1 MFPLARRAGLVLG
14 ACPPEPCRSRT
25 LRRFKGVSRGARYST
40 PARDVVRMNRQRI
53 LALLLPAATPSA
65 SADVLDLVLA
75 ESRREAAVEIEPAP
89 GSDFGHEGSVSWWI
103 GGTAA
108 AELGITHLAFARGGV
123 DWFVATD
130 FSIGLQADLGW
141 AATEGK
147 DGGLLLGVAPILRW
161 HFLHRECWT
170 LFAELGVG
178 AAWTTVEIPEGGTRF
193 NFTPQAGLGVTW
205 TIDDDWRLRAAL
217 GWYHMSNARTG
228 NNNPGL
234 DAVAITI
241 GIGRSF

>member
-1 MFPLARRAGLVLG
+1 M
-14 ACPPEPCRSRT
+14 RT
-25 LRRFKGVSRGARYST
+25 LRHR
-40 PARDVVRMNRQRI
+40 
-53 LALLLPAATPSA
+53 LLLIGLAAFGRVA

-75 ESRREAAVEIEPAP
+75 SARTGEPAEMAP
-89 GSDFGHEGSVSWWI
+89 APVTEFGSEGSASWWM

-108 AELGITHLAFARGGV
+108 AEIGITHLAFARGGV

-147 DGGLLLGVAPILRW
+147 DGGMLVGVAPILRW
-161 HFLHRECWT
+161 HFLHRERWT

-178 AAWTTVEIPEGGTRF
+178 AAWTTVPIPEGGTRF
-193 NFTPQAGLGVTW
+193 NFTPQAGLGATW
-205 TIDDDWRLRAAL
+205 ALDDRWRLRAAI
-217 GWYHMSNARTG
+217 GWFHMSNARTG
-228 NNNPGL
+228 SNNPGL
-234 DAVAITI
+234 DSVAVTI

>member
-1 MFPLARRAGLVLG
+1 MIRAWVGGVVMAG
-14 ACPPEPCRSRT
+14 A
-25 LRRFKGVSRGARYST
+25 
-40 PARDVVRMNRQRI
+40 
-53 LALLLPAATPSA
+53 SA
-65 SADVLDLVLA
+65 SADTLDLVLA
-75 ESRREAAVEIEPAP
+75 RAAVPSDSPVTEA
-89 GSDFGHEGSVSWWI
+89 GSRPSVAAFGTEGSADWWI
-103 GGTAA
+103 GGMAG
-108 AELGITHLAFARGGV
+108 AEVGITNLAAVRGGV

-141 AATEGK
+141 AAPEGR
-147 DGGLLLGVAPILRW
+147 DGGMLVGIAPMLRW
-161 HFLHRECWT
+161 HFLHRDRWT

-178 AAWTTVEIPEGGTRF
+178 AAWTTTRIPVGGTRF
-193 NFTPQAGLGVTW
+193 NFSPQAGLGATFALG
-205 TIDDDWRLRAAL
+205 DDWRLRTVL

>member
-1 MFPLARRAGLVLG
+1 V
-14 ACPPEPCRSRT
+14 RT
-25 LRRFKGVSRGARYST
+25 
-40 PARDVVRMNRQRI
+40 NWNRI
-53 LALLLPAATPSA
+53 LLLALPVAAPAA

-75 ESRREAAVEIEPAP
+75 SSRHQATDEIAP
-89 GSDFGHEGSVSWWI
+89 VSVRDFGREGSMSWWI

-147 DGGLLLGVAPILRW
+147 DGGMLFGAAPILRW
-161 HFLHRECWT
+161 HFLHRDRWT

-178 AAWTTVEIPEGGTRF
+178 AAWTTVQIPEGGTRF
-193 NFTPQAGLGVTW
+193 NFTPQAGLGATW
-205 TIDDDWRLRAAL
+205 AIDDGWRLRATL

-234 DAVAITI
+234 DAVALTI

>member
-1 MFPLARRAGLVLG
+1 MRHIMIQSLGLAGCVFG
-14 ACPPEPCRSRT
+14 S
-25 LRRFKGVSRGARYST
+25 
-40 PARDVVRMNRQRI
+40 
-53 LALLLPAATPSA
+53 SA
-65 SADVLDLVLA
+65 EADVLDLVLA
-75 ESRREAAVEIEPAP
+75 RAETEAAVVASPATDACP
-89 GSDFGHEGSVSWWI
+89 FGTEGTVGWWI

-130 FSIGLQADLGW
+130 FSIGLQGDLGW

-147 DGGLLLGVAPILRW
+147 DGGLLVGLAPIMRW
-161 HFLHRECWT
+161 HFLHRERWT
-170 LFAELGVG
+170 VFAELGVG
-178 AAWTTVEIPEGGTRF
+178 AAWTTVRIPEGGTRF
-193 NFTPQAGLGVTW
+193 NFTPQAGVGATW
-205 TIDDDWRLRAAL
+205 AMDDDWRLRIAL

-234 DAVAITI
+234 DAVAISV